1 MKVIVD
7 NLAVEYRDEGQGP
20 VLLMLHGWGNT
31 LGYFDTLCSAL
42 TGFRIIRLDAPGFGG
57 SELPH
62 EAWNVEQYARFVADF
77 CGKIGVQPVA
87 ILGHS
92 FGGRITTKGV
102 SKGILKPQKIIL
114 VASAG
119 VAERNTPRTILYA
132 AAAKIGKTLLAPLPA
147 GAYGKV
153 RRMVYERS
161 GSDYLTTSAKVM
173 QNVFLNMIR
182 EDLSADAA
190 KITLPTLLI
199 WGENDVITPLAEGQ
213 KLHALVKGSE
223 LRIVA
228 GAGHFVYRD
237 DPQEVAKLIKEFV

>member
-7 NLAVEYRDEGQGP
+7 GLAIEYKDEGQGP

-31 LGYFDTLCSAL
+31 MRYFDTLCDAL
-42 TGFRIIRLDAPGFGG
+42 SGLRIIRLDAPGFGG

-62 EAWNVEQYARFVADF
+62 EPWNVERYAKFVADF
-77 CGKIGVQPVA
+77 CEKINVQPVA

-92 FGGRITTKGV
+92 FGGRIATKGV
-102 SKGILKPQKIIL
+102 SKGILRPQKLIL

-119 VAERNTPRTILYA
+119 VAERHTPRTVLYA
-132 AAAKIGKTLLAPLPA
+132 AAAKIGKTLLAPLPE

-153 RRMVYERS
+153 RRMVYEKS

-173 QNVFLNMIR
+173 QQVFLNMIH
-182 EDLSADAA
+182 EDLSGDAA

-199 WGENDVITPLAEGQ
+199 WGENDVITPLKEGE
-213 KLHALVKGSE
+213 KLHSLIKNST
-223 LRIVA
+223 LRVVH

-237 DPQEVAKLIKEFV
+237 DPREVAKLIKEFV